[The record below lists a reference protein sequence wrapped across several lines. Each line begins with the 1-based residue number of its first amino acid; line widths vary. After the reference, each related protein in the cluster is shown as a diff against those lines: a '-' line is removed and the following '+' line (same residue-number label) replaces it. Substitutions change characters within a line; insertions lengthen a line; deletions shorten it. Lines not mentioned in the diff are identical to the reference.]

1 LLLYRAET
9 EFDDTQEKRI
19 IKMIKDV
26 FGDKDIEK
34 NWQMV
39 KESLVNRDL
48 VTVFDLNPASANQAH
63 RDIDY
68 AILQALLK
76 GNNKITESEQSY
88 KGKVKTHKYINRQNQ
103 STTGKLYHLPV
114 LLYIL
119 VTKNVLYHF
128 YDSFFLCIVKF
139 YFCSIK

>member
-1 LLLYRAET
+1 
-9 EFDDTQEKRI
+9 
-19 IKMIKDV
+19 MIKEV
-26 FGDKDIEK
+26 FGDKNIVK

-103 STTGKLYHLPV
+103 STTGKL
-114 LLYIL
+114 
-119 VTKNVLYHF
+119 
-128 YDSFFLCIVKF
+128 
-139 YFCSIK
+139 